1 MPASFAPYRK
11 AVAAVVGA
19 TILVVQLLP
28 GGVTNAEW
36 VIILTAYASALGVY
50 AAPNED

>member
-1 MPASFAPYRK
+1 MPDSFTPYRK
-11 AVAAVVGA
+11 LIAAVVGA

-28 GGVTNAEW
+28 DGVTNAEW
-36 VIILTAYASALGVY
+36 VIILTAYATALGVY